1 MSTWS
6 FTHIR
11 KNPAV
16 SDSAIESIIRAET
29 NGARS
34 LARLNG
40 EYSFKD
46 RDDCEWMLV
55 TPNGFG
61 DLSEEAAESCRRM
74 SEHFE
79 TTVVMTFGQG
89 NCMGMVFAVF
99 ERGLLIRHVSAADG
113 VLYANTGEPFAWET
127 EVFGDLSDE
136 SVGLYEGTLHK
147 IAERLGLSGYNSSE
161 RWTVDR
167 IVSLSSPPPLPR
179 I

>member
-11 KNPAV
+11 KTAGV
-16 SDSAIESIIRAET
+16 SDSVIESIIRAET
-29 NGARS
+29 KGARS

-40 EYSFKD
+40 GYSFKD

-61 DLSEEAAESCRRM
+61 DLSEESAESCRRM
-74 SEHFE
+74 SEQLD

-89 NCMGMVFAVF
+89 NCMAMVFAVF
-99 ERGLLIRHVSAADG
+99 EGGLLIRHVSAADG
-113 VLYANTGEPFAWET
+113 VLYVNTGQPFEWET
-127 EVFGDLSDE
+127 EVFGDLTGE
-136 SVGLYEGTLHK
+136 SIGLYEGTLRK
-147 IAERLGLSGYNSSE
+147 IAERLGLSGYTNSE
-161 RWTVDR
+161 QWTVDR
-167 IVSLSSPPPLPR
+167 RVTLSSPPPLPR